1 MFSFFKKKYKAEN
14 APETPEGIR
23 KRPTNQTARRGSVEA
38 RALPHDNETND
49 KSSTLQKDV
58 VNLLIPEI
66 DYSQKTGVSA
76 LLQIMAGKKRRNRRK
91 TRADSCRVSP
101 PKETQ
106 MQRRNSDTT
115 QPTPTPAQN
124 TRVEPRSSNDPAD
137 FVKALVLQKY
147 ASKPETKQQHVSL
160 VYVSNEPEL
169 DEKRHAE
176 ALLREIARSIDCDI
190 DINDNKQM
198 GNGDSKP
205 NDPVYEPVADENI
218 DNYKSDLKVEL
229 DRLLQDKDE
238 TKIDEK
244 EDKAETE
251 SLDSPTNKKK
261 SNLKIPKSDNEGCS
275 DDDRSDCGKKR
286 VTFRKHVIFDDGE
299 QQTDDEMNSSFESL
313 SSEEE
318 ENEYL
323 EDALPDNDE
332 LLGGVLVTREDDN
345 KTVISVTDDESI
357 KIKVECFDDGLKRI
371 SSDNSDSGFIEISE
385 KTDETEK
392 EYAESGD
399 SESESEEEIVE
410 VIEEEI
416 AESKD
421 SRRVENETTNDEKTL
436 VSQENKYQNQVDALT
451 ELAETR
457 CQEAERARDLIVSY
471 RKEIEAKDLEI
482 EQLKSELAAAYKET
496 ELVRQKSRALEEEI
510 IAARSLSASLADQL
524 QRRNDESV
532 RQLRSELEDAQTRR
546 AELESKLLEL
556 EKERNRLEQEKE
568 IEAQKA
574 KEALSAAEASS
585 SKWRVA
591 HEAARSQAAARAEII
606 LADCEWKMRELEKR
620 ARDAEKEKMELSQTV
635 QALQN
640 SSHKAELQQLR
651 GLVGEQQHS
660 LQSLSSRLQELQTR
674 EEELQMEVH
683 RLEELLDR
691 EVRNGKVK
699 TELHLQAVQNLKQE
713 HTKELESLKAEHA
726 ASTSAMTAR
735 LAYERA
741 AAERSRAA
749 LLQLK
754 QEAEHQAD
762 RKLREV
768 NVKLENLKKELA
780 EKEAGYERALS
791 EARSRAD
798 WDVLQLRHLLD
809 KADIAYANNIEQM
822 TEKFEKEKERLTE
835 EWTEKLR
842 VVEEQAAVAADEAR
856 RQLETTRSKMLAE
869 RYEQTS
875 KLKEQ
880 HRIEM
885 ENQWEQFM
893 SDKESCLSR
902 MKSECRQEGEEERVQ
917 REKELMRE
925 IAELKSQIQS
935 KSVEF
940 ENLEAKVAKCGR
952 TLAVTEQE
960 LREALAREKEEREKR
975 GEEAVRL
982 QQVEKAAR
990 EQIEHLTRKCACLR
1004 KLFDDMRAR
1013 LSTCEHNADQGARAR
1028 EKEMQFL
1035 RAEVARLTKMLVE
1048 ESSPKL
1054 GARTRADGCE
1064 NSTKSDESFLT
1075 KASMTSEEE
1084 NAPQRKGG
1092 TSQNGRRRAKS

>member
-124 TRVEPRSSNDPAD
+124 TRVEPHSSNDPAD

-205 NDPVYEPVADENI
+205 NDPGYEPVTDENI

-229 DRLLQDKDE
+229 DRLLQEEDE

-416 AESKD
+416 AEIKD

-482 EQLKSELAAAYKET
+482 EH
-496 ELVRQKSRALEEEI
+496 
-510 IAARSLSASLADQL
+510 
-524 QRRNDESV
+524 ESV

-780 EKEAGYERALS
+780 EKEASYERALS

-960 LREALAREKEEREKR
+960 LREALAREKKEREKR

-1028 EKEMQFL
+1028 EKEMQLL

-1084 NAPQRKGG
+1084 NAPQRKVANKPPFVLYIHLLA
-1092 TSQNGRRRAKS
+1092 TD

>member
-1 MFSFFKKKYKAEN
+1 MFSFFKKKSKAEN
-14 APETPEGIR
+14 APETPEGVR
-23 KRPTNQTARRGSVEA
+23 KRPTDQTPRRGSVDA
-38 RALPHDNETND
+38 RALPQDNVTND

-76 LLQIMAGKKRRNRRK
+76 LLQIMAGKRRRNRRK

-101 PKETQ
+101 PKETE

-176 ALLREIARSIDCDI
+176 ALLREIARSIDCNI
-190 DINDNKQM
+190 DVNDNKQM

-205 NDPVYEPVADENI
+205 NDPVYESVDKNI

-229 DRLLQDKDE
+229 DRLLQDEDE
-238 TKIDEK
+238 TKNDEK

-345 KTVISVTDDESI
+345 KTVISVADDESI

-392 EYAESGD
+392 EYVESED

-410 VIEEEI
+410 VVEEI
-416 AESKD
+416 VEIKD
-421 SRRVENETTNDEKTL
+421 SRRIQNDTTNDEKTL

-510 IAARSLSASLADQL
+510 VAARSLSASLADQL

-532 RQLRSELEDAQTRR
+532 RQLRSELEEVQTRR
-546 AELESKLLEL
+546 AELESRLLEL
-556 EKERNRLEQEKE
+556 EKERERLEQEKE

-585 SKWRVA
+585 SKWRAA

-620 ARDAEKEKMELSQTV
+620 ARDAEREKLELSQTV

-674 EEELQMEVH
+674 EDELQMEVH

-691 EVRNGKVK
+691 EIRNGKVK

-713 HTKELESLKAEHA
+713 HTKELESLRAEHA
-726 ASTSAMTAR
+726 ASNSAMTAR

-754 QEAEHQAD
+754 QEADHQAD

-768 NVKLENLKKELA
+768 NIKLENLKKELA

-791 EARSRAD
+791 DARSRAD
-798 WDVLQLRHLLD
+798 WDVMQLRHLLD
-809 KADIAYANNIEQM
+809 KADITYANNIEQM

-835 EWTEKLR
+835 EWSEKLR
-842 VVEEQAAVAADEAR
+842 EVEEQAAVAADEAR
-856 RQLETTRSKMLAE
+856 RQLETSRSKMLAE

-902 MKSECRQEGEEERVQ
+902 MKNECRQEGEEERVQ

-975 GEEAVRL
+975 GEQAVRL

-1028 EKEMQFL
+1028 EKEMQLL
-1035 RAEVARLTKMLVE
+1035 RTEIARLTKMLVE
-1048 ESSPKL
+1048 ESSPNL

-1064 NSTKSDESFLT
+1064 NFNKSEESFLT
-1075 KASMTSEEE
+1075 KASITSEEE
-1084 NAPQRKGG
+1084 TTSQRKGG
-1092 TSQNGRRRAKS
+1092 TSRNVRRRAKS

>member
-1 MFSFFKKKYKAEN
+1 MFSFFKKKGKAEN

-23 KRPTNQTARRGSVEA
+23 RRPTDQATRRGSVDA
-38 RALPHDNETND
+38 RALPHDNETNE
-49 KSSTLQKDV
+49 KSTTLQKDV
-58 VNLLIPEI
+58 VNLLIPET

-76 LLQIMAGKKRRNRRK
+76 LLQIMAGKRRRNRRK
-91 TRADSCRVSP
+91 TRADSCRISP

-124 TRVEPRSSNDPAD
+124 TRVEPRSPNDPAD

-190 DINDNKQM
+190 GINDKQM

-205 NDPVYEPVADENI
+205 NDPLYESVVENI

-229 DRLLQDKDE
+229 DRLLQDEDE

-244 EDKAETE
+244 DQAETE
-251 SLDSPTNKKK
+251 SLDSPANKKK

-392 EYAESGD
+392 EYGESA

-410 VIEEEI
+410 VIEEIVEI
-416 AESKD
+416 KD
-421 SRRVENETTNDEKTL
+421 SRRENGTTNEEKTL
-436 VSQENKYQNQVDALT
+436 VSQETKYQNQVDALT

-496 ELVRQKSRALEEEI
+496 ELVRQKSRALEDEI
-510 IAARSLSASLADQL
+510 VAARSLSASLADQL

-546 AELESKLLEL
+546 AELESRLLDL
-556 EKERNRLEQEKE
+556 EKERDRLEHEKE

-574 KEALSAAEASS
+574 KEALSVAEASS

-620 ARDAEKEKMELSQTV
+620 ARDAEREKMELSQTV
-635 QALQN
+635 QTLQN
-640 SSHKAELQQLR
+640 STHKAELQQLR

-660 LQSLSSRLQELQTR
+660 LQNLSSRLQELQTR
-674 EEELQMEVH
+674 EDELQVEVH

-691 EVRNGKVK
+691 EIRNGKVK
-699 TELHLQAVQNLKQE
+699 TELHLQAVQNLKSE
-713 HTKELESLKAEHA
+713 HTKEIESLKAEHA

-735 LAYERA
+735 LAYERS

-762 RKLREV
+762 KKLREV
-768 NVKLENLKKELA
+768 NIKLENLKKELS

-791 EARSRAD
+791 AARSRAD

-835 EWTEKLR
+835 EWSEKLR

-856 RQLETTRSKMLAE
+856 RQLETSRSKMLAE
-869 RYEQTS
+869 KYEQTS

-880 HRIEM
+880 HRVEM
-885 ENQWEQFM
+885 ESQWEQFM

-975 GEEAVRL
+975 GEQAVRL

-1028 EKEMQFL
+1028 EKEMHLL
-1035 RAEVARLTKMLVE
+1035 RTEVARLTKMLVE
-1048 ESSPKL
+1048 ESSPNL

-1064 NSTKSDESFLT
+1064 NSTKSDEFLT
-1075 KASMTSEEE
+1075 KAAAEEDIQQ
-1084 NAPQRKGG
+1084 NGG
-1092 TSQNGRRRAKS
+1092 TSQKGRRRAKS